1 MPALL
6 CPFHLHSAAPP
17 RPPFIDTQVLKAHL
31 SELLPSARDSSPVS
45 ASQHSLSGAVQS
57 RHGVVVVTGDILYTN
72 HTNTDMY
79 QCDRNAIEYIFF
91 NLISHPKANREDM
104 GE

>member
-31 SELLPSARDSSPVS
+31 SELLPGARDSSPVS
-45 ASQHSLSGAVQS
+45 ASQHSLVNIPTTVRRCSESSQS
-57 RHGVVVVTGDILYTN
+57 CHC
-72 HTNTDMY
+72 HW
-79 QCDRNAIEYIFF
+79 
-91 NLISHPKANREDM
+91 
-104 GE
+104 